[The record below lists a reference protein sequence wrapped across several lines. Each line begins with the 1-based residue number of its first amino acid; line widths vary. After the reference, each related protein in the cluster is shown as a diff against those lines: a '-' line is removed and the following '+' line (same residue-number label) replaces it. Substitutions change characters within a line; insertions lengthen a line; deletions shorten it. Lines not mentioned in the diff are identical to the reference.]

1 MLMLSK
7 LMLMLSK
14 LMLMLSRYQSFTMST
29 VA

>member
-1 MLMLSK
+1 MLMLNRFMLMLSR
-7 LMLMLSK
+7 